1 MRAPLEKSGLLD
13 RGGKPTVRELLSSLV
28 FNPIDGTIR
37 LHGERVVMQ
46 RAAVGFELRRDLI
59 NLLGTEEARIF
70 LMRLGFASGRA
81 DARFVRTNWP
91 NLDVADSFTAG
102 TRLHTFSGVVR
113 VETTYNDFDIR
124 RKRFAAEFIWCDSV
138 EAEEFRRERR
148 NATGPV
154 CWTQLGYASGYA
166 SEFFDTLVV
175 YKETQC
181 RAEGHQHCRVVGKI
195 ADMWGPGDPD
205 VILFRERIAAALDE
219 PQIESRRIPTPRKAE
234 SSLSEL
240 DRIVVAPVRQQLDRF
255 ATMAMPVLI
264 DGAIGTG
271 RNRAARYLHH
281 IATSSGKILRRV
293 AGGQVDAD
301 LLAEIAHAPRGAKR
315 GSSAG
320 AVLIDG
326 LDQLASAMQERLVRA
341 IEDGSLA
348 GGPRVIVLANSDL
361 PSAANVDASLWYAV
375 SALWVHMPSFAE
387 RAGDRLAIARAL
399 LPFLAARAGQS
410 PPALDQSA
418 ARSIEKAGWP
428 GNLPEMR
435 AVLAA
440 SLANHP
446 AGGPLTGAEIEAQ
459 LARLTRMSDCP
470 ADPEDVWLGRWLERA
485 LSSGNFSMA
494 ALERQIYDAA
504 VARTDGNLSAA
515 ARLLDLTR
523 AQLAYRLGTTPL
535 AGANEP
541 RPSQRGYGDALSSR

>member
-1 MRAPLEKSGLLD
+1 MGENALRAPLEKSGLLD

-37 LHGERVVMQ
+37 LHGERIVMQ

-59 NLLGTEEARIF
+59 NLLGPEEARIF

-91 NLDVADSFTAG
+91 NVDVADSFTAG

-124 RKRFAAEFIWCDSV
+124 RKRFAAEFIWHDSV

-148 NATGPV
+148 NATQPV

-205 VILFRERIAAALDE
+205 VILFRERIAAAIDE
-219 PQIESRRIPTPRKAE
+219 PQIEPKRMPTPRKAE

-240 DRIVVAPVRQQLDRF
+240 DRIIVAPVRQQLDRF
-255 ATMAMPVLI
+255 ATMAMPVLV

-271 RNRAARYLHH
+271 RDRAALYLHRA
-281 IATSSGKILRRV
+281 ATSSGRSPRRV
-293 AGGQVDAD
+293 AGSEVDGD
-301 LLAEIAHAPRGAKR
+301 LLAEIAHAPRGGKR

-326 LDQLASAMQERLVRA
+326 LDQIASGMQERLVRA
-341 IEDGSLA
+341 IEDGLLA
-348 GGPRVIVLANSDL
+348 GGPRVIVLASSDL
-361 PSAANVDASLWYAV
+361 RNAANVDGSLWYAV
-375 SALWVHMPSFAE
+375 SALRVQMPSFAE
-387 RAGDRLAIARAL
+387 RPGDRLAIARAL
-399 LPFLAARAGQS
+399 LPVLAARMGQP
-410 PPALDQSA
+410 PPAFDESA
-418 ARSIEKAGWP
+418 ARSIEKASWP

-435 AVLAA
+435 AVLVAC
-440 SLANHP
+440 LANHRG
-446 AGGPLTGAEIEAQ
+446 GGPLTGVETETQ
-459 LARLTRMSDCP
+459 LARLTGASNP
-470 ADPEDVWLGRWLERA
+470 AAHENAGLGPWLERA
-485 LSSGNFSMA
+485 LSSGVFSMA
-494 ALERQIYDAA
+494 ALEREVYGAA
-504 VARTDGNLSAA
+504 VARSDGNLSAA
-515 ARLLDLTR
+515 ARLLNLTR
-523 AQLAYRLGTTPL
+523 AQLAYRLVRRNETPDL
-535 AGANEP
+535 QSP
-541 RPSQRGYGDALSSR
+541 